1 MKVKQFIGPFQNGPI
16 SLSHFN
22 GARIVQIG
30 IERPHSPLLFP
41 IWNNEKNILESEN
54 QKIILEFQDNNNNKQ
69 SFSLGEADIL
79 EFENLYT
86 NDIQRMQIATQ
97 DLTNPYL
104 IINVAY
110 E

>member
-1 MKVKQFIGPFQNGPI
+1 MKVKQFIGPFQNGSIP
-16 SLSHFN
+16 LSFFN

-30 IERPHSPLLFP
+30 IERPHSPLLFS
-41 IWNNEKNILESEN
+41 IWDNENNILKSEE
-54 QKIILEFQDNNNNKQ
+54 QKIIFSINNGQQ
-69 SFSLGEADIL
+69 SFSLGESDIL

-86 NDIQRMQIATQ
+86 NDIQTIQITTQ

-104 IINVAY
+104 IINVGY